1 MSKTELEVARAC
13 AERMWANDRASG
25 EMGLELGAV
34 TPGEAFVHLTVRP
47 GMLNGH
53 GVCHGGLI
61 FAMADTAFAFACNSL
76 NRQAVAMHCSISFIE
91 KVGAGARLTAHA
103 AQRASYGRNGIY
115 DVTVTDHQDVK
126 VAEFRG
132 YSRTIGGEWVSERD
146 DGE

>member
-1 MSKTELEVARAC
+1 MSKSEIELARAC
-13 AERMWANDRASG
+13 AERMWANDRASK
-25 EMGLELGAV
+25 EMGLELGEV
-34 TPGEAFVHLTVRP
+34 TPGEATVHLTVEP

-91 KVGAGARLTAHA
+91 KVASGTRLTAHA
-103 AQRASYGRNGIY
+103 VQRAAYGRNGIF
-115 DVTVTDHQDVK
+115 DVTVADDQGVR

-132 YSRTIGGEWVSERD
+132 YSRTIGGQWVA
-146 DGE
+146 GG

>member
-1 MSKTELEVARAC
+1 MSKTELEVAQAC
-13 AERMWANDRASG
+13 ARLMWANDRASK
-25 EMGLELGAV
+25 EMGLELGEVTPGAASVHLAV
-34 TPGEAFVHLTVRP
+34 TPD
-47 GMLNGH
+47 MLNGH

-103 AQRASYGRNGIY
+103 AERAGYGRNGIF
-115 DVTVTDHQDVK
+115 DVTVVDDQGVK

-132 YSRTIGGEWVSERD
+132 YSRTIGGEWVSQR
-146 DGE
+146 

>member
-1 MSKTELEVARAC
+1 MSRTELEVAQAC
-13 AERMWANDRASG
+13 ARLMWANDRASK
-25 EMGLELGAV
+25 EMGLELGEV
-34 TPGEAFVHLTVRP
+34 TPGEASVHLTVRP
-47 GMLNGH
+47 DMLNGH

-103 AQRASYGRNGIY
+103 AGRARYGRNGIF
-115 DVTVTDHQDVK
+115 DVTVTDDQGTK

-132 YSRTIGGEWVSERD
+132 YSRTVGGEWVSK
-146 DGE
+146 G

>member
-1 MSKTELEVARAC
+1 MSNTELELAQAC
-13 AERMWANDRASG
+13 AERMWANDRASR

-34 TPGEAFVHLTVRP
+34 APGQAHVHLSVTP
-47 GMLNGH
+47 KMLNGH

-91 KVGAGARLTAHA
+91 KVSAGARLTAHA
-103 AQRASYGRNGIY
+103 VQRASYGRNGIF
-115 DVTVTDHQDVK
+115 DVTVTDDQGVK

-132 YSRTIGGEWVSERD
+132 HSRTIGGEWVS
-146 DGE
+146 DG